1 MLRVVFLLICHL
13 PFALLYA
20 DFSHT
25 KVENVYLVET
35 IILFLWGFWPWYHA
49 TSCILTSTVD
59 RISIL
64 GCPWLTDPPEIRLA
78 ATFSTKTY
86 IKIGF
91 LRSVSI

>member
-35 IILFLWGFWPWYHA
+35 IILFLWGFWPWYRA

-64 GCPWLTDPPEIRLA
+64 GRSLA
-78 ATFSTKTY
+78 YRPTRNKACSNIFHKDLY
-86 IKIGF
+86 
-91 LRSVSI
+91 

>member
-1 MLRVVFLLICHL
+1 MLRIVFLVVCYL

-25 KVENVYLVET
+25 KVKNVYLVKT
-35 IILFLWGFWPWYHA
+35 IILFLRGFWPCYHA
-49 TSCILTSTVD
+49 TSCILKSTVD

-64 GCPWLTDPPEIRLA
+64 GQSLAYNAPEIRLA
-78 ATFSTKTY
+78 ATFFTKTY